1 MRINADNQS
10 AGEGLGS
17 WDHTAVIAGVEVPLL
32 PPREAERDP
41 GETRA
46 RGLIGLPGL
55 LWRWVRVL
63 LVGRDAA
70 ATLRAQARCLVPGTH
85 AGLID
90 RADLGTLSEI
100 VVAYRGLQD
109 TYYAEILQRTRHEA
123 TRASVES
130 MLAERATDGGG
141 QNAGGGAT
149 AGPPSASPG
158 GVGVGKREQRTKG
171 VPIRP
176 NEPLPH
182 AMARAGGHAGPV
194 SFGVGVHDVGPAE
207 ETTR

>member
-10 AGEGLGS
+10 AGEGLGT

-41 GETRA
+41 GESRA

-55 LWRWVRVL
+55 LWRWLRVL

-109 TYYAEILQRTRHEA
+109 AYYAEILQRTRHEA

-130 MLAERATDGGG
+130 MLAERAGDTGG
-141 QNAGGGAT
+141 
-149 AGPPSASPG
+149 SASGAKEQADGEASSTPAA
-158 GVGVGKREQRTKG
+158 RERRTKG

-194 SFGVGVHDVGPAE
+194 SFGVGGDRRDDVGPSE
-207 ETTR
+207 EATR